1 MDEACCM
8 CNTSEGRAEVE
19 YLGLEKANNY
29 LCVADRPETCQAA
42 RVTEKEGEQSL
53 LFILSQTQW
62 YLDMLPTLMSSNY
75 FQVCGADPL
84 QQPAV

>member
-1 MDEACCM
+1 MDEACWM
-8 CNTSEGRAEVE
+8 CNTSEGRAEGE

-29 LCVADRPETCQAA
+29 LRIADRSETCQAA

-62 YLDMLPTLMSSNY
+62 YLDMLPTLTNSNY
-75 FQVCGADPL
+75 FQVCGANPL